1 MKKQFINIFIL
12 IILLISILS
21 CEKTIIEQTD
31 SDTSFLNTESS
42 IFEYDTTE
50 YNTAISL
57 INQLRQATES
67 NEKSTEL
74 FATTNYSLSSIN
86 KLAFKNINQK
96 DVKMNKKD
104 TISVNLEDSVKIY
117 TIDLKI
123 GNESGF
129 AIASGDE
136 RIGRVYAYVEN
147 GSLSDTSYIK
157 GMAEMISDIPKICQ
171 QDLYEYYNEDSTT
184 TDATMTTKSTTS
196 TTTEVVGPLLAT
208 EWSQNSPYNY
218 ATPTNGAC
226 TKTYYYTGCG
236 VIAVAQAIAY
246 YGQCNMDYDFEAL
259 TAQSKIYTSS
269 SSSLK
274 NEVSSFVG
282 YIGSL
287 SNANYTCDGTSTTTT
302 KSRDVLLGQGY
313 HVSYLHGPRYDNNI
327 KYYSLADEDV
337 ILVRGSSS
345 DSGHMW
351 IFDGYTKTSER
362 RGKIVNTTYT
372 IHCNWGWGGTANGW
386 YANYFVPKYANGEV
400 IETYTR
406 NKGYIYFNL
415 Y

>member
-1 MKKQFINIFIL
+1 MKQFINIFTF
-12 IILLISILS
+12 IILSISILS
-21 CEKTIIEQTD
+21 CEKNSIIGQTD
-31 SDTSFLNTESS
+31 SDPSFLNTETS

-57 INQLRQATES
+57 INQLRQATER
-67 NEKSTEL
+67 NEKSTKST
-74 FATTNYSLSSIN
+74 ATMSYSLSSIN
-86 KLAFKNINQK
+86 KMAFKNVNEK
-96 DVKMNKKD
+96 DVKMNDID
-104 TISVNLEDSVKIY
+104 TMSVNTEDSVKIY
-117 TIDLKI
+117 TIDLQI
-123 GNESGF
+123 GSESGF

-171 QDLYEYYNEDSTT
+171 QDLYEYYNEDSTSANT
-184 TDATMTTKSTTS
+184 TMTTKSTAS

-208 EWSQNSPYNY
+208 EWSQKSPYNY
-218 ATPTNGAC
+218 ATPSNGAC
-226 TKTYYYTGCG
+226 TKTYYYAGCG

-246 YGQCNMDYDFEAL
+246 YGQCNKDYDFEAL

-269 SSSLK
+269 STYLK

-302 KSRDVLLGQGY
+302 KSRDVLSGQGY
-313 HVSYLHGPRYDNNI
+313 HVRYLHGPRYNNNI
-327 KYYSLADEDV
+327 KYYSLANEDV
-337 ILVRGSSS
+337 ILVRGSNS

-351 IFDGYTKTSER
+351 IFDGYTKTSKR
-362 RGKIVNTTYT
+362 KGKIVKTTYT

-386 YANYFVPKYANGEV
+386 YANYFVPTYANGVV
-400 IETYTR
+400 INTYTK

-415 Y
+415 